1 MSIVT
6 RRFLVMALMAGLGLA
21 ACGDDEASQRKA
33 FTEFLQ
39 TRILDKK
46 GLHVPK
52 PSDDEMK
59 SFGPYAKDYGIIL
72 GFNDAMDKNVATR
85 MSQAISNGMPRSL
98 ADLTARRADL
108 ASVMDGMRTIRATL
122 DAELAKA
129 DAAHAALK
137 QPDDLKSVYDKAYER
152 TVTIPA
158 TTVKEIFPAVD
169 TIFEAA
175 QNLVNFIDQHHD
187 AIKING
193 NSMQASDPKLLGELN
208 GLIGALSRN
217 SQAFQE
223 AQRKYQA
230 VIGGY

>member
-33 FTEFLQ
+33 LIEFLRS
-39 TRILDKK
+39 RIVDKT

-52 PSDDEMK
+52 PSEDEMK

-72 GFNDAMDKNVATR
+72 GFNDAMDKNITAG
-85 MSQAISNGMPRSL
+85 MSQALGKGMPRSL
-98 ADLTARRADL
+98 ADLTARRTDL

-137 QPDDLKSVYDKAYER
+137 QPDDLESLYDKAYTR
-152 TVTIPA
+152 TVTTPA
-158 TTVKEIFPAVD
+158 TTVKEIFPAID
-169 TIFEAA
+169 DIFEAA

-208 GLIGALSRN
+208 GLIGSVTRN
-217 SQAFQE
+217 SQALQE